1 MEYMKT
7 EPEEMRWGR
16 RAISS
21 RHTSNRGLRR
31 VYALSQQRILAR
43 VKTFVTL
50 FETGVPILGHTFL
63 VTSSECFY
71 NSCNYL

>member
-50 FETGVPILGHTFL
+50 F
-63 VTSSECFY
+63 
-71 NSCNYL
+71 